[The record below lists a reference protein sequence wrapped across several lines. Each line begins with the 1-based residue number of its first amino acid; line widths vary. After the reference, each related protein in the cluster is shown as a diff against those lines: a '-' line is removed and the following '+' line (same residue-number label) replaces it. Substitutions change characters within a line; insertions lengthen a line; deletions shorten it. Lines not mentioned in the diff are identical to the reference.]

1 MKFKKLRKRGAPSL
15 LPQKTDKQK
24 RKNKNLT
31 ETRQRFHMPAK
42 GTMDSL
48 GLFIF

>member
-15 LPQKTDKQK
+15 LPPKTDKQK

-31 ETRQRFHMPAK
+31 ETRQRFHIPAK
-42 GTMDSL
+42 ETMDSL
-48 GLFIF
+48 GLFI